1 MRFFKL
7 EQWYRIPETE
17 TVILNNNYFV
27 GKHRFVI
34 RACNVSLAHAQV
46 KPLLHSMCRTTWGS
60 WNVGSGSGYPG
71 ASSYFLAVH
80 MQDELTAMQFELTFC

>member
-7 EQWYRIPETE
+7 EQWSRIPEKE
-17 TVILNNNYFV
+17 TVILNTNYFV

-34 RACNVSLAHAQV
+34 RTHNVSLAHAQV
-46 KPLLHSMCRTTWGS
+46 KPLLHGMCNGTWGS
-60 WNVGSGSGYPG
+60 YNVGSGYPG
-71 ASSYFLAVH
+71 APSYFLAVH